1 ASGACRAVLLLC
13 APEASRRQV
22 VDTVPKRPAPRDT
35 VVDADT
41 LPVHI
46 TITDPRHLLDWTA
59 GSPPA
64 IHAPGWYALLQ
75 RSHPRRAPATFEP
88 LLSPLALHERLRPHP
103 YQLRV
108 VERVLREMAPAA
120 ILADEVGLGKT
131 VEAGLIYKE
140 LALRGLAESAL
151 VLAPKALLGQW

>member
-1 ASGACRAVLLLC
+1 
-13 APEASRRQV
+13 
-22 VDTVPKRPAPRDT
+22 
-35 VVDADT
+35 
-41 LPVHI
+41 
-46 TITDPRHLLDWTA
+46 HLLDWTA

-75 RSHPRRAPATFEP
+75 RSHALRAPATFET

-151 VLAPKALLGQW
+151 VLAPKALLGQWQAELRERFDADFVLTDEKRFAGWERETRVICSLAQFVRSF